1 MRLPDF
7 IIGGAPKCATF
18 SLHNVLAAHEEIGIP
33 DGEVHF
39 FDADDPVTHPDFF
52 FFSRR
57 GLVAY
62 DCEAEGTLL
71 AAYAERFRD
80 FQDARFIGEDSTA
93 YIFSDVAPPRIKAL
107 LPHAKLI
114 FMLRDPV
121 TRAYSQYWH
130 MVNHGR
136 TNLSFERALVAHPR
150 IVLASTYA
158 PRLERYFQ
166 LFGRD
171 QVKVVLFED
180 FVSDPRA
187 AVDSV
192 TDYLGARRFDALPQ
206 RESWS
211 NRTYYPRLPSMQLLL
226 NRVRMRLIAGRYRD
240 HLGSRGRGV
249 SPGMV
254 ADRLV
259 RRLRIVGE
267 KAPPMLPATREFLT
281 RHMSERNLA
290 LSELLQ
296 RDLSQVWHGFTS

>member
-18 SLHNVLAAHEEIGIP
+18 SLHNVLAAHDDIGIP
-33 DGEVHF
+33 DGEIHF
-39 FDADDPVTHPDFF
+39 FDADDPITHPDFF
-52 FFSRR
+52 FFNRR
-57 GLVAY
+57 GLVPYEYAP
-62 DCEAEGTLL
+62 EGPLFD
-71 AAYAERFRD
+71 AYAQHFHD
-80 FQDARFIGEDSTA
+80 FQGARFIGEDSTA
-93 YIFSDVAPPRIKAL
+93 YIFSDVAPTRIKQM
-107 LPHAKLI
+107 LPNVKLI

-121 TRAYSQYWH
+121 RRAYSQYWH

-136 TNLSFERALVAHPR
+136 TNLSFERALTAYPR

-192 TDYLGARRFDALPQ
+192 TDYLGAPRFDTLPL

-211 NRTYYPRLPSMQLLL
+211 NRTYYPRIPSMQLLL

-240 HLGSRGRGV
+240 HLGSRGQGAG
-249 SPGMV
+249 PGMV

-259 RRLRIVGE
+259 RRFRLLGHR
-267 KAPPMLPATREFLT
+267 APPMLPATHEFLT
-281 RHMSERNLA
+281 RHMSERNLG
-290 LSELLQ
+290 LSAILQ